1 MNPFNTKPNI
11 PLAKRSR
18 RELTLGEMVAL
29 ANETGTGA
37 FSQEEIAAA
46 NRRHDQ
52 KYGWSIQWA
61 GIYTN
66 MGRHP
71 ESVVGPLDW
80 TPVRHRPL

>member
-11 PLAKRSR
+11 PLEKRSR

-29 ANETGTGA
+29 ANDTGTGA
-37 FSQEEIAAA
+37 FSQEEILAA

-52 KYGWSIQWA
+52 RYGWSIQWA

-66 MGRHP
+66 MGRLP
-71 ESVVGPLDW
+71 ETVVGPLGW
-80 TPVRHRPL
+80 TQPDRRPL